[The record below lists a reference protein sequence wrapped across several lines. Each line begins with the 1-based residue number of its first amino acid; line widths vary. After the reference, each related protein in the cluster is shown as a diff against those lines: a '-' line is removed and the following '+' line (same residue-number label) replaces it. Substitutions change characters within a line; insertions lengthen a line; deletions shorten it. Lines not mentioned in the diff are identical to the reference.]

1 MCMSNKQDIL
11 FLLNRVEENLLQ
23 QESNDNRLKTLLQT
37 KETKREEAEAS
48 TASSSGNRNYRR
60 GIFSIFRHRKGSK

>member
-1 MCMSNKQDIL
+1 MSNKQDIL

-23 QESNDNRLKTLLQT
+23 QESNDNRLKTLLT
-37 KETKREEAEAS
+37 SKETATDKTKTGQAPISRD
-48 TASSSGNRNYRR
+48 TDYRR